1 MKKRSSSG
9 GEKARTSRLGPGRRI
24 PGGMSTSC
32 VRSAE
37 WRGGPTASPLS
48 RSAQKVSIPNS
59 WRESDGAA
67 PDRFSRGEP
76 AGTMNSAEQL
86 PISPAARN
94 ASCATPGTRAA
105 MSIGVGASP
114 NPDAF
119 NVEHRHNTPSD
130 VRRERTVAVLSRT
143 TGLVDASAEPT
154 AAATTAACASAAGSP
169 RWLKAAAAPS
179 RLSDARSIRPAI
191 VAHAR
196 ARAGSA
202 GVGPLSALVSSR
214 MARSIGWP
222 TAGPNRYFLA
232 CRRMASRPAVPQL
245 HTTPLTT
252 QHRPPAHQPI

>member
-1 MKKRSSSG
+1 
-9 GEKARTSRLGPGRRI
+9 
-24 PGGMSTSC
+24 MSTSC

-37 WRGGPTASPLS
+37 SRGGPTASPLS
-48 RSAQKVSIPNS
+48 RSAQKVSIPDS
-59 WRESDGAA
+59 RRESDGAA
-67 PDRFSRGEP
+67 PDRFSRGET
-76 AGTMNSAEQL
+76 AGTMNSAENGS

-105 MSIGVGASP
+105 TSIGVGASP

-130 VRRERTVAVLSRT
+130 VRRECTVAVLSRT

-196 ARAGSA
+196 AGSA
-202 GVGPLSALVSSR
+202 GVGPPSALVSSR

-232 CRRMASRPAVPQL
+232 CRRMAKVLAQPS
-245 HTTPLTT
+245 HSSTPPHSPLST
-252 QHRPPAHQPI
+252 